1 MTDQVKEEEFFHHE
15 PLSLRAISREWVI
28 NRALELGR
36 GSTEPDIR
44 GALAEAVELITART
58 AWNLAEGRD
67 VLVYEPDGE
76 GDPYVVA
83 IPLNSFGRGGGK
95 PRLDPP
101 ATQTPKI
108 PDTKR
113 RNIVDDFEDI
123 VFEMDFELTPSDLD
137 RDQNGRYINAHVRAL
152 FTGFK
157 MYHDKLTM
165 ARSEQF
171 RINYNKT
178 LGRYVLAKVGN
189 NGIAIFTKAPF
200 RHLSKAMAIEEANRL
215 SEQLD
220 EAVGIFRCLD
230 IIKVDKEG

>member
-1 MTDQVKEEEFFHHE
+1 VTDQVKEEDFFHPD
-15 PLSLRAISREWVI
+15 PLSMRAISREWVDK
-28 NRALELGR
+28 RAVELAGE
-36 GSTEPDIR
+36 SAEPDVH
-44 GALAEAVELITART
+44 GALVEAVELITART
-58 AWNLAEGRD
+58 AWNLAEDRQ
-67 VLVYEPDGE
+67 VLVYTPDGE
-76 GDPYVVA
+76 NDPYVVA
-83 IPLNSFGRGGGK
+83 IPLNSSRRVGK

-101 ATQTPKI
+101 VTHTPKV

-123 VFEMDFELTPSDLD
+123 VFEMDFELSPSDLD

-165 ARSEQF
+165 ARSEQY
-171 RINYNKT
+171 RTNYNKT

-189 NGIAIFTKAPF
+189 NGIAIFNKAPF

-215 SEQLD
+215 SEQLG
-220 EAVGIFRCLD
+220 EAVGVFRCLD